1 MVRDGLKSDRPP
13 DPTPASQVSQELD
26 MLWGIFALRED
37 LFSARRSVPL
47 ARHSALLYVLP
58 RGHALAELQYEAFN
72 GD

>member
-1 MVRDGLKSDRPP
+1 
-13 DPTPASQVSQELD
+13 